1 MRARTGLSCLVR
13 TLPLLAVALGGVVGV
28 GCPADPG
35 QRRRDPIA
43 TVGDVAIDDRRVLA
57 TLAQRG
63 VARVPDKQGRQL
75 VTRQILEQI
84 IDEELVLQA
93 AARDG
98 VVVAEE
104 AVNREV
110 RKRADGYAPGS
121 FQSVLTAEQL
131 TLDSFREGIRRRL
144 TQDAFLR
151 ARLSRLPPIT
161 DLEIQSRYDGTVAQE
176 KRPAQVR
183 ARQVQMRTAEE
194 AKHVLDEI
202 RGRKLTV
209 EQAAQK
215 YSTGL
220 EADAGGDLGWFAQG
234 EMPRIFDIC
243 FILQPGQVSDVVA
256 SDYGFHI
263 FQVVDKREQ
272 RTEPLAAVRDSI
284 AEELLRERQSE
295 EVETIIAGLRQEI
308 PVAIAKDGVD
318 RLVALLPEAPVTPA
332 EVIDQGNARALDS
345 HDDGVDPIPPL
356 PK

>member
-1 MRARTGLSCLVR
+1 MARVLMS
-13 TLPLLAVALGGVVGV
+13 LPWLPVVVVGLGGVVGF
-28 GCPADPG
+28 GSACPADPG
-35 QRRRDPIA
+35 QRKRDPIA
-43 TVGDVAIDDRRVLA
+43 TVGDAVIDDRRVLA

-63 VARVPDKQGRQL
+63 VARVPDREGRQL

-84 IDEELVLQA
+84 VDEELILQGA
-93 AARDG
+93 KKAG
-98 VVVAEE
+98 VTVSSE
-104 AVNREV
+104 AVDREV

-131 TLDSFREGIRRRL
+131 TLDAFREGIRRRL

-151 ARLSRLPPIT
+151 ERLALLPPIT
-161 DLEIQSRYDGTVAQE
+161 EVDIQARYDTTVAHE
-176 KRPAQVR
+176 KRPPQVR
-183 ARQVQMRTAEE
+183 ARQVLLRTAEE

-202 RGRKLTV
+202 RGRKLTT
-209 EQAAQK
+209 EQAAHK

-220 EADAGGDLGWFAQG
+220 EADLGGDLGWFAQG

-263 FQVVDKREQ
+263 FQIIDKREE
-272 RTEPLAAVRDSI
+272 RTEPLAAVRDQLN
-284 AEELLRERQSE
+284 EELLRERQSE
-295 EVETIIAGLRQEI
+295 EVEKIIAGLRQET
-308 PVAIAKDGVD
+308 PVKVAKDGVD

-332 EVIDQGNARALDS
+332 EVVDQGNARSLDS

-356 PK
+356 PKE